1 VHFHP
6 GGFAEYVRVHPL
18 QAQLGAIRMP
28 DDMDFEVAAFGE
40 PVGCVVRGQRLAG
53 MRAGKKVLML
63 GSGIAGVIHLQ
74 VAKAWGASLLV
85 ATDISDYRKE
95 KAKKFGADYV
105 FDGRDDVAAKFRKL
119 NDGWGADIVIL
130 NAISP
135 PVLKQAMDAV
145 EKGGTILVFGLG
157 GPDDTM
163 NIPLG
168 SFLAGEISVIPS
180 YSGAPEDAKL
190 AWSLIKSGQVNV
202 RDMITHRLPLE
213 QAQEGFRLTAAAD
226 KSLKVMLFPHGIPD

>member
-1 VHFHP
+1 
-6 GGFAEYVRVHPL
+6 VHPL
-18 QAQLGAIRMP
+18 QVKLGAIRMP
-28 DDMDFEVAAFGE
+28 DDMPFEVAAFGE

-85 ATDISDYRKE
+85 ATDISDYRKQM
-95 KAKKFGADYV
+95 AKEFGADRV
-105 FDGRDDVAAKFRKL
+105 FDGRDDVAAEFRKL

-130 NAISP
+130 NAMSP
-135 PVLKQAMDAV
+135 KVIQQAMDAV

-157 GPDDTM
+157 GPDETM

-168 SFLAGEISVIPS
+168 KFLAGEISVIPS
-180 YSGAPEDAKL
+180 YSGAPEDAKIG
-190 AWSLIKSGQVNV
+190 WNLIKSGQVRV
-202 RDMITHRLPLE
+202 KDMITHRLPLE
-213 QAQEGFRLTAAAD
+213 NAVEGFRLTATAD
-226 KSLKVMLFPHGIPD
+226 KSLKAMLYPHGIPD